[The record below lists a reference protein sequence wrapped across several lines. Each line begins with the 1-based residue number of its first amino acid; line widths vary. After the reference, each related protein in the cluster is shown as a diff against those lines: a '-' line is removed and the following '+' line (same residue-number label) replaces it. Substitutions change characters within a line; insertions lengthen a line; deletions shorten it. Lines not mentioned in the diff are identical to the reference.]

1 MPSSLSPVKDPKRQG
16 MELSLSSTQK
26 GLFAHL
32 GETDNPCFMLS
43 NFMGGAGTVE
53 IADIALIP

>member
-1 MPSSLSPVKDPKRQG
+1 